1 MSDVSANERIGWPS
15 ARFPLFPAASVPLPE
30 GWTPFVQGGAI
41 FGAHHRVSTGGFA
54 PNVLVT
60 VERWPIAV
68 TAEQSL
74 DVLRARIAQV
84 KGREQHVETGL
95 TEPDGI
101 YLEATQREP
110 KLGELLVVYRT
121 AVITH
126 EHLTDVLTAVGTAT
140 ALQAKSI
147 GDDLRSMVRGLRLEV
162 DDT

>member
-1 MSDVSANERIGWPS
+1 MTADALDARIGWPT
-15 ARFPLFPAASVPLPE
+15 AQFPAFPAASVPLLA
-30 GWTPFVQGGAI
+30 GWTPFVQGGAV

-68 TAEQSL
+68 TPEQSL
-74 DVLRARIAQV
+74 EVLRARIAQV
-84 KGREQHVETGL
+84 KGREQYAETDL
-95 TEPDGI
+95 HDPEGI
-101 YLEATQREP
+101 YLEAQQRDQ

-147 GDDLRSMVRGLRLEV
+147 GDELRHMVRGLRL
-162 DDT
+162 DADAT